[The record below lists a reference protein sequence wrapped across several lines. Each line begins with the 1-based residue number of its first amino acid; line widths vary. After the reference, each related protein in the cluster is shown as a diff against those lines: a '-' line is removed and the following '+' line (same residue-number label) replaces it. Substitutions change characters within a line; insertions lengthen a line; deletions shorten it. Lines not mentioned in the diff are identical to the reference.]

1 MPRPGQDLTG
11 QRFGRLVAVERQAV
25 AGKPTR
31 WLCECDCGGQTL
43 PTSSQLLGGRCRS
56 CGCLKA
62 ETNKARLETHGKRHS
77 RVYGTWNGMIQ
88 RCTNPNQSHYE
99 RYGGRGVTVC
109 DAWKTFANFY
119 ADMGDPPTD
128 SHSIERIDNSKGYE
142 PGNCCWATP
151 KEQRANQ
158 RPRLNVKYNAPK
170 GEDHPKA
177 TITEELVREIR
188 ASTERNADIAR
199 RIGLSKQSIA
209 DIRKRRTWKHVT

>member
-1 MPRPGQDLTG
+1 MFDMMMLADRATARKAGYRTCLPPLRHCGHWRQAVPRPGQDLTG

-119 ADMGDPPTD
+119 ADMGDP
-128 SHSIERIDNSKGYE
+128 
-142 PGNCCWATP
+142 
-151 KEQRANQ
+151 
-158 RPRLNVKYNAPK
+158 
-170 GEDHPKA
+170 
-177 TITEELVREIR
+177 
-188 ASTERNADIAR
+188 
-199 RIGLSKQSIA
+199 
-209 DIRKRRTWKHVT
+209 